1 MTASLKSD
9 TLNKRVAV
17 WLDSKLWKVLN
28 AISEKLPRF
37 AGQCRVM
44 AESSEGWMWVCCT
57 RIRWHKGKHAHFG
70 AVFEEV
76 PR

>member
-1 MTASLKSD
+1 MSDSLR
-9 TLNKRVAV
+9 KRTVA
-17 WLDSKLWKVLN
+17 WLDGRLWNILN

-44 AESSEGWMWVCCT
+44 AESSEGWVWVCCT

-70 AVFEEV
+70 RQFEEV
-76 PR
+76 TT

>member
-1 MTASLKSD
+1 M
-9 TLNKRVAV
+9 
-17 WLDSKLWKVLN
+17 N